1 MIFHNEKGGCH
12 EICNLQ
18 YTIFGG
24 MKHPELAAILMVK
37 TTRPGFSLTHSRH
50 SHGEGRVT
58 WPWAM
63 ALTGTSFFHAENSD
77 K

>member
-1 MIFHNEKGGCH
+1 
-12 EICNLQ
+12 
-18 YTIFGG
+18 
-24 MKHPELAAILMVK
+24 MKHPELAAILVVK

-50 SHGEGRVT
+50 SHGVEGRVT

-63 ALTGTSFFHAENSD
+63 ALTGTSIFHAENCE